1 MGENIENF
9 RDKLKLFAEISD
21 TIENIDIF
29 KDEDVQIRVNLDE
42 KKYYSIL
49 KNFREIDWGSE
60 KFFISMGN
68 VNFKFVLKK

>member
-1 MGENIENF
+1 MGENTENF

-60 KFFISMGN
+60 KFFINMGG
-68 VNFKFVLKK
+68 VSFKFVLKK

>member
-1 MGENIENF
+1 MGENTENF
-9 RDKLKLFAEISD
+9 RDKLKLLAEISD
-21 TIENIDIF
+21 TLENIDIF

-60 KFFISMGN
+60 KFSINMDN
-68 VNFKFVLKK
+68 VSFKFVLKK